1 MQIMHFQGE
10 PVKRGVRL
18 SPPSAVGNRVTGQRE
33 GK

>member
-1 MQIMHFQGE
+1 MHLLGV

-18 SPPSAVGNRVTGQRE
+18 SPPSTVGNRVTGQWE